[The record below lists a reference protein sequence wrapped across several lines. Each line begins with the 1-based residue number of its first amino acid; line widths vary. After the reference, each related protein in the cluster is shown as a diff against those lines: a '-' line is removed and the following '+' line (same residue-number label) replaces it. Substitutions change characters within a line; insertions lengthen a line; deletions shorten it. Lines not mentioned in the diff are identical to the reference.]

1 MALGRQAKIL
11 TDRQQRTALT
21 QVATHRYAER
31 DRVILLLSYRAGLR
45 AKEIAHLTWS
55 MVTDG
60 TGALSDCIR
69 LQDVASKGRSGR
81 VIPLARE
88 LIRALQEWRAVS
100 EANRAPSS
108 RDLLRA
114 WCCPVGELCPQL
126 VCRALPAARL

>member
-21 QVATHRYAER
+21 QVATHRCAER

-45 AKEIAHLTWS
+45 TKEIAHLTWS

-81 VIPLARE
+81 VIPWRESSSARCKSG
-88 LIRALQEWRAVS
+88 RQSRS
-100 EANRAPSS
+100 EPSPII
-108 RDLLRA
+108 A
-114 WCCPVGELCPQL
+114 
-126 VCRALPAARL
+126 